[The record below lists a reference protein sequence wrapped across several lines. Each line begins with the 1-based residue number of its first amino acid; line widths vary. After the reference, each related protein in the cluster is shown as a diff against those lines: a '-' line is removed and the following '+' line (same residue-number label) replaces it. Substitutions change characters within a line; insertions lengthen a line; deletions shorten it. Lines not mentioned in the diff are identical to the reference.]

1 MTWVIGVARQV
12 AFTCF
17 HANTPSNHRLFT
29 GVSRFV
35 VYDSKCDVLL
45 IANTMCIESCIV
57 VLTHMPHYLGKPVLS
72 KK

>member
-1 MTWVIGVARQV
+1 MTWAIGVARQV

-35 VYDSKCDVLL
+35 VYDSKCDVL
-45 IANTMCIESCIV
+45 
-57 VLTHMPHYLGKPVLS
+57 
-72 KK
+72 